1 MRRLSG
7 FCPWHTVR
15 GRGDSWTAVTWPCG
29 CIAGNVA
36 GDIVIIA
43 LQELFYL
50 LFGDFIFYVVLPVF
64 VGMTTVATVFLVS
77 VDLFGGFNRD

>member
-1 MRRLSG
+1 M
-7 FCPWHTVR
+7 
-15 GRGDSWTAVTWPCG
+15 
-29 CIAGNVA
+29 
-36 GDIVIIA
+36 IIA

-77 VDLFGGFNRD
+77 DLFGSSRD